1 MKNKTNYVWI
11 LVLVVLL
18 TAAMLAVGVAYGRY
32 RTDITGDLIFQAKP
46 WDGIAFSAQQWSQK
60 EGDAVLTFSMAEDVT
75 QCRVFLAMSEGVTD
89 PASVEVTLTIPLDS
103 YEDEEGKTV
112 TPEPLVLTAAGEPI
126 TEDSS
131 LYALFGSG
139 YVFRFMEEVEETEAA
154 VELILD
160 LETDKSYVLTV
171 SGLDA
176 AAEQT
181 SLLRLFVE
189 NVQQAQ

>member
-89 PASVEVTLTIPLDS
+89 PTSVKVTLTIPLDS

>member
-1 MKNKTNYVWI
+1 MKNKSQVTWLLAI
-11 LVLVVLL
+11 VLL
-18 TAAMLAVGVAYGRY
+18 LSTAALAIGVAYGRY

-46 WDGIAFSAQQWSQK
+46 WDGISFSTQQWSQV
-60 EGDAVLTFSMAEDVT
+60 EEDAVLTFSMAEDVT

-89 PASVEVTLTIPLDS
+89 AASVTVTLTIPQDP
-103 YEDEEGKTV
+103 YEDENGEMV
-112 TPEPLVLTAAGEPI
+112 SPEPLILTAVGEPI
-126 TEDSS
+126 TQESS

-139 YVFRFMEEVEETEAA
+139 YSFRFLDEDAEM
-154 VELILD
+154 ILD
-160 LETDKSYVLTV
+160 LESDKSYVLTV

-189 NVQQAQ
+189 HVQ